1 MDGNNNQFNQQSGQS
16 YQDQLL
22 GQFSGQGYP
31 QQPDG
36 QPKQGYYQQP
46 NGQPQQGYY
55 QQPNGQPQQG
65 YYQQPYGQPQQ
76 GYPQPP
82 YGQPQ
87 YGYQGRPYGQPWQYG
102 YGMPQAPV
110 FDKRAAKKHFSG
122 IGMSYFVFWIVSL
135 VAVYATQLILYIMSV
150 DTKSNYLLMIMSSM
164 LPMYLIAAPLCVLM
178 MKRVPE
184 ERIERTRWNFGQIL
198 GGFIV
203 AYTLMYIGSWIGSFI
218 GEIIESFYPDAQAAT
233 NSVQELVLTG
243 EMWVNIIVMVM
254 IGPVVEELLFRKVL
268 CPRLKAYGD
277 WVTIIVTGLMFGVFH
292 GNITQGIYA
301 FMFGAFLAYVYLRT
315 GNIFITIGYH
325 ITANFM
331 GSVIPLLLMNT
342 VNIDGYDEV
351 MATGDAQLVSEFMS
365 DNPEA
370 FALYGLYGLF
380 IFGLI
385 ITGIILIIVTAARK
399 RIFIYPGRIR
409 IPSGMRFTTVILNV
423 GMILFLLGGIFEIFI
438 NTFY

>member
-36 QPKQGYYQQP
+36 QP
-46 NGQPQQGYY
+46 QQGYY
-55 QQPNGQPQQG
+55 QQPYGQPQQG

-76 GYPQPP
+76 GYYQQP

-87 YGYQGRPYGQPWQYG
+87 YGYQGQPYGQPWQYGYPQYG

-135 VAVYATQLILYIMSV
+135 VAVYATQLILYTMSI

-218 GEIIESFYPDAQAAT
+218 GEIIESFYPDAQAA
-233 NSVQELVLTG
+233 SVQELVLTG

-331 GSVIPLLLMNT
+331 GSVIPLLLMNA

-380 IFGLI
+380 VFGLI